1 MKTVHAAQ
9 GPRAARALSTL
20 VLDLELHPSSRPVFI
35 IRLTLLER
43 LTPTCLFYCV
53 FLVEISLLSTSH
65 YTIHLFNLLS
75 HRWKEKYKFL
85 SWFVFSDVAFFKW
98 LCFASEDPGSPAHDH
113 KGWGSAEKNHL
124 KASATLLSQREK
136 ENRLRVSQVFPPPPH
151 RTCPSDPRMGHFHL
165 PLLLGSW
172 YAWIFLRLFPQR
184 KQLVNFSYPP
194 SSGQCWY
201 KHFLGI

>member
-20 VLDLELHPSSRPVFI
+20 VLDLELHSSSRPVFI
-35 IRLTLLER
+35 ILLTLLEQ
-43 LTPTCLFYCV
+43 LTPTFLFYCI

-98 LCFASEDPGSPAHDH
+98 LCFASEDPESPAHDH
-113 KGWGSAEKNHL
+113 KDWGSAEKNHL

-136 ENRLRVSQVFPPPPH
+136 ENRLRVSQVFPHPPH
-151 RTCPSDPRMGHFHL
+151 RTCPSVPN
-165 PLLLGSW
+165 GS
-172 YAWIFLRLFPQR
+172 L
-184 KQLVNFSYPP
+184 
-194 SSGQCWY
+194 
-201 KHFLGI
+201 